1 MPASAKVRIRVDKE
15 RLVDVAADLV
25 NRNGL
30 ENLSMNEL
38 ALALGVRTPSL
49 YSHVDGLDAVKRL
62 LALRG
67 LEALDRRIARAAVGK
82 SSGDAVRAVFHA
94 FRDCARAAPGVNAAA
109 LPTPPRD
116 DKEWNAAKDQTTRT
130 ILTAM
135 SGYGLQGD
143 EEIHALR
150 GLRSIALGF
159 VSLETSGAF
168 KNPVDRDESYE
179 WLIESFLTSLTEM
192 KKTKSRMKKAGGKP

>member
-1 MPASAKVRIRVDKE
+1 MGSAKSRVRVDKQ
-15 RLVDVAADLV
+15 RLTEVAIELV

-62 LALRG
+62 LALHG
-67 LEALDRRIARAAVGK
+67 LEALDRRITHEALGK
-82 SSGDAVRAVFHA
+82 ASADAVRAVFHA
-94 FRDCARAAPGVNAAA
+94 FRTCALEAPGVSAAA
-109 LPTPPRD
+109 LPTPPHD
-116 DKEWNAAKDQTTRT
+116 DAEWNVAKDRIVET
-130 ILTAM
+130 LLKAM
-135 SGYGLQGD
+135 SGYGLEGG

-150 GLRSIALGF
+150 GLRSIAHGF

-179 WLIESFLTSLTEM
+179 WLIGSFITSLNEM
-192 KKTKSRMKKAGGKP
+192 QKLKRKIKRTGKKK

>member
-1 MPASAKVRIRVDKE
+1 MGNAKSRIRVDKQ
-15 RLVDVAADLV
+15 RLTEVAIELV

-49 YSHVDGLDAVKRL
+49 YSHVEGLGAVKRL
-62 LALRG
+62 LALHG
-67 LEALDRRIARAAVGK
+67 LEALDRRIAHEALGK
-82 SSGDAVRAVFHA
+82 TSADAVRAVFHA
-94 FRDCARAAPGVNAAA
+94 FRICALESPGVSAAA
-109 LPTPPRD
+109 LPTPPSD
-116 DKEWNAAKDQTTRT
+116 DGEWNGAKDRIVET
-130 ILTAM
+130 ILKAM
-135 SGYGLQGD
+135 SGYGLEGD

-168 KNPVDRDESYE
+168 KNPVDREESYE
-179 WLIESFLTSLTEM
+179 WLIGSFITSLNEIQKLKRKM
-192 KKTKSRMKKAGGKP
+192 KRTGGK